1 MDDYTV
7 EVITVPVLN
16 DDWSLIYRALDDI
29 PGAVLLA
36 DPAEPTLM
44 FPVSAESA
52 FKAVQLIDGLATLIG
67 LNIKCGKVYPSPA
80 LDADLDFDPDA
91 DRTAANSI
99 VEGLTDWVDQTPP
112 PPQHLKELVDA

>member
-1 MDDYTV
+1 MIDYTV
-7 EVITVPVLN
+7 EVVTVPVVN

-36 DPAEPTLM
+36 DPTEPTLM

-67 LNIKCGKVYPSPA
+67 LQIKCGKVYPSPV
-80 LDADLDFDPDA
+80 LDADLAFDPDGE
-91 DRTAANSI
+91 RTAANSI
-99 VEGLTDWVDQTPP
+99 VEGLTHWVDQTPP
-112 PPQHLKELVDA
+112 PPKHLQQLVDA